1 MSGNR
6 LDKPRRMAT
15 SKVIAMG
22 VLLMD
27 AVATL
32 AVLAL
37 CGLAIVRRFEGAL
50 PYLTTLIGALQAV
63 TGVVLGAYFNK
74 SKAENTKGGIV
85 YDAAMGVLL
94 MDAVATL
101 AVLALC
107 GLAIVRQFQGALPY
121 LTTLIGALQAVTGVV
136 LGAYFNK
143 SKAEN
148 TKGGIV
154 YDAALGNVSDS
165 DTDL

>member
-1 MSGNR
+1 MSGKR
-6 LDKPRRMAT
+6 LDNPRRMAT
-15 SKVIAMG
+15 SKVIALG

-37 CGLAIVRRFEGAL
+37 CGLAILRRFEGAL
-50 PYLTTLIGALQAV
+50 PYLPPLIGALQAV

-85 YDAAMGVLL
+85 YD
-94 MDAVATL
+94 T
-101 AVLALC
+101 
-107 GLAIVRQFQGALPY
+107 
-121 LTTLIGALQAVTGVV
+121 
-136 LGAYFNK
+136 
-143 SKAEN
+143 
-148 TKGGIV
+148 
-154 YDAALGNVSDS
+154 ALGVSDS

>member
-1 MSGNR
+1 MSGKR
-6 LDKPRRMAT
+6 LDKPEKKAWTT
-15 SKVIAMG
+15 SKVIAVG
-22 VLLMD
+22 ILLVD
-27 AVATL
+27 GAATM

-37 CGLAIVRRFEGAL
+37 CGLAILRNF
-50 PYLTTLIGALQAV
+50 T
-63 TGVVLGAYFNK
+63 
-74 SKAENTKGGIV
+74 
-85 YDAAMGVLL
+85 
-94 MDAVATL
+94 
-101 AVLALC
+101 
-107 GLAIVRQFQGALPY
+107 GALPY

-154 YDAALGNVSDS
+154 YDAALGVSNS

>member
-1 MSGNR
+1 MSGKR
-6 LDKPRRMAT
+6 VEQPRRVAT
-15 SKVIAMG
+15 SKVIAIG

-37 CGLAIVRRFEGAL
+37 CGLAILSRFEGAL

-63 TGVVLGAYFNK
+63 TGVVLGAYFSK

-85 YDAAMGVLL
+85 YD
-94 MDAVATL
+94 T
-101 AVLALC
+101 
-107 GLAIVRQFQGALPY
+107 
-121 LTTLIGALQAVTGVV
+121 
-136 LGAYFNK
+136 
-143 SKAEN
+143 
-148 TKGGIV
+148 
-154 YDAALGNVSDS
+154 ALGLSNP

>member
-1 MSGNR
+1 MSGKR
-6 LDKPRRMAT
+6 LDKPHGPAT
-15 SKVIAMG
+15 SKVIALG

-37 CGLAIVRRFEGAL
+37 CGLAILRRFEGAL

-85 YDAAMGVLL
+85 YD
-94 MDAVATL
+94 T
-101 AVLALC
+101 
-107 GLAIVRQFQGALPY
+107 
-121 LTTLIGALQAVTGVV
+121 
-136 LGAYFNK
+136 
-143 SKAEN
+143 
-148 TKGGIV
+148 
-154 YDAALGNVSDS
+154 ALGNTAPDS
-165 DTDL
+165 DADI

>member
-1 MSGNR
+1 MRGKR
-6 LDKPRRMAT
+6 EDKSQHTAT
-15 SKVIAMG
+15 SKVIAVG

-27 AVATL
+27 ATATL

-37 CGLAIVRRFEGAL
+37 CGLAIVRQYDGAL

-85 YDAAMGVLL
+85 YD
-94 MDAVATL
+94 T
-101 AVLALC
+101 
-107 GLAIVRQFQGALPY
+107 
-121 LTTLIGALQAVTGVV
+121 
-136 LGAYFNK
+136 
-143 SKAEN
+143 
-148 TKGGIV
+148 
-154 YDAALGNVSDS
+154 ALGVPNS

>member
-1 MSGNR
+1 MSGKR
-6 LDKPRRMAT
+6 LDNPRRMAT
-15 SKVIAMG
+15 SKVIAIG
-22 VLLMD
+22 VLIMD

-63 TGVVLGAYFNK
+63 TGVVLGAYFSK

-85 YDAAMGVLL
+85 YD
-94 MDAVATL
+94 T
-101 AVLALC
+101 
-107 GLAIVRQFQGALPY
+107 
-121 LTTLIGALQAVTGVV
+121 
-136 LGAYFNK
+136 
-143 SKAEN
+143 
-148 TKGGIV
+148 
-154 YDAALGNVSDS
+154 ALGVSDS